1 MAFFPGIHTCTQK
14 LQCHIYFKAL
24 LQFNTDSN
32 STGEMLN
39 NRMLCL
45 SVLCV
50 EYVHGIYVYNSSVV
64 L

>member
-1 MAFFPGIHTCTQK
+1 MAFFPGIHTYSQK

-32 STGEMLN
+32 STGAMLS

-45 SVLCV
+45 SVLHA
-50 EYVHGIYVYNSSVV
+50 EYVQGIYIYNSSVV